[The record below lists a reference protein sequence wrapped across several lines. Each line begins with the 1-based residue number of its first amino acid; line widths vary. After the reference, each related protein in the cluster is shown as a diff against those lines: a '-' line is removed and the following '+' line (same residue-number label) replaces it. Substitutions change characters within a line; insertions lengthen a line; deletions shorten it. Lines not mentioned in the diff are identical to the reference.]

1 MERKVWPKTD
11 VTIMKKN
18 ENAFCGERKA
28 STRKW
33 RKYQRK
39 RKPKRQGSR
48 NQTGKRMP
56 AWYAL
61 RRKGG

>member
-18 ENAFCGERKA
+18 ENAFCGE
-28 STRKW
+28 S
-33 RKYQRK
+33 KYEKMAQIPAE